1 MFGRRKF
8 LGMMAAGMAGARGS
22 WAISAEVG
30 EAFELPMLG
39 DLHFDRPAHHD
50 FEWMKGAHPGD
61 IKQSE
66 NYSRVT
72 SEWSGKLLDV
82 AKQRVRAASAP
93 VPFVLQLGDLIEGLC
108 GSPERAKRQTTEAL
122 EWVGQ
127 ANLGAPFAMCKGNHD
142 VTGPGAAEVYDSVL
156 VPFLNQQ
163 LGGVDGAAYT
173 RSAGDT
179 LIVFFDAYAKG
190 SLAWFER
197 LMAERSPRRL
207 IFVIHPPVVPYN
219 ARCDW
224 HIFARQPAERER
236 LLQLLGKH
244 RAVVLCGHLHKY
256 NCLVRRTETGKFA
269 QLAIS
274 SVATDPEAVAKDER
288 RGLEAY
294 GPDLVTLEPKH
305 SPETEA
311 ARRRLLEAERP
322 FIERFEY
329 ADTWGH
335 ALLRINRDSIQAE
348 VCRGLAK
355 ESWRSWNLSEL
366 VE

>member
-1 MFGRRKF
+1 MFSRRSF
-8 LGMMAAGMAGARGS
+8 LGMMGSGMAGARGS
-22 WAISAEVG
+22 WAISAEAG
-30 EAFELPMLG
+30 ESFELPMLG
-39 DLHFDRPAHHD
+39 DLHFDRLEHHD
-50 FEWMKGAHPGD
+50 FDWMKHAHEGD
-61 IKQSE
+61 IKQVH

-82 AKQRVRAASAP
+82 AKQRVRDARAP

-108 GSPERAKRQTTEAL
+108 GSPERATRQASEAL
-122 EWVGQ
+122 QWVKQ
-127 ANLGAPFAMCKGNHD
+127 ANFGAPLAMCKGNHD
-142 VTGPGAAEVYDSVL
+142 VTGPGAAQVYDSLL
-156 VPFLNQQ
+156 VPFLNQL
-163 LGGVDGAAYT
+163 LGGVDGAAYS

-197 LMAERSPRRL
+197 LMAERPPRRL

-224 HIFARQPAERER
+224 HIFARQPQERAH

-244 RAVVLCGHLHKY
+244 RAIVFCGHLHKY
-256 NCLVRRTETGKFA
+256 NCLVRRTETGRFV

-274 SVATDPEAVAKDER
+274 SVATDPEGAPKDER

-294 GPDLVTLEPKH
+294 GPDLVNLEPQH
-305 SPETEA
+305 APETVA
-311 ARRRLLEAERP
+311 ARRTLLEAERP

-335 ALLRINRDSIQAE
+335 ALLRITRDTIHAE
-348 VCRGLAK
+348 VCRGLSK
-355 ESWRSWNLSEL
+355 ESWRSLNLSEW
-366 VE
+366 VA